1 MVAQLSGAEPVRS
14 TIVGHASLRRD
25 PERSHCAEDQGYS
38 RAPAGSRSAAMAA
51 PSARSGLSRNDS
63 EVSRE
68 APS

>member
-38 RAPAGSRSAAMAA
+38 RAPC
-51 PSARSGLSRNDS
+51 
-63 EVSRE
+63 RE
-68 APS
+68 SIRGDGGTFRAKWVVTE